1 MFNPAQTDTDKDGL
15 GDACD
20 PDIDNDG
27 TNNDHDTCPWD
38 KEDDC
43 HCGYRLVELPIYGLG
58 RVGVARPDI
67 WISDPPNRGPTYTR
81 ELGEKYYELTD
92 HLGNV
97 RAVLGDRKLTGTPG
111 AGNYYADI
119 EAYSHPYPFG
129 MPQPGRRWDNSLWYR
144 YGFNGMESDLGVKGT
159 GNHYT
164 TYFRQYDPR
173 SGRWWS
179 TDPVIHPWESSYA
192 SFHNNPV
199 YFIDPFGNNPPPC
212 QGCPENAKLDET
224 HTDKSGQEWRYG
236 LTVYGPDLFG
246 WIKVTT
252 SQEQPTGSLS
262 EGTISPAQGGVGG
275 GATPTQQKAVQHF
288 AMLGQRSG
296 ADVNATGV
304 AAGIGWFA
312 EPVSTNVR
320 RTDLYAD
327 PSLPI
332 GDYGFGAVS
341 GDDLA
346 IYIGTAPTIGKA
358 WEPSSSNPAE
368 RGLDQLSYDLYQSY
382 SNPSSS
388 LIERFLT
395 RAADDIVNA
404 PEILLTGET
413 RIGAERSPLER
424 LALGASIIP
433 AGRGLLAAK
442 SSSKLTVQ
450 FGKGANQVSHAFRHT
465 DALGL
470 DRGVVKSAV
479 ETHFR
484 EVSSQIVAGK
494 PFNQIIEVAGQR
506 IRYTAF
512 KLKDGT
518 INIGRIHGVK

>member
-1 MFNPAQTDTDKDGL
+1 
-15 GDACD
+15 
-20 PDIDNDG
+20 
-27 TNNDHDTCPWD
+27 
-38 KEDDC
+38 
-43 HCGYRLVELPIYGLG
+43 
-58 RVGVARPDI
+58 
-67 WISDPPNRGPTYTR
+67 
-81 ELGEKYYELTD
+81 
-92 HLGNV
+92 
-97 RAVLGDRKLTGTPG
+97 
-111 AGNYYADI
+111 
-119 EAYSHPYPFG
+119 
-129 MPQPGRRWDNSLWYR
+129 
-144 YGFNGMESDLGVKGT
+144 MESDPEVKGRA
-159 GNHYT
+159 GHHYT

-179 TDPVIHPWESSYA
+179 VDPVIHPWESSYA

-199 YFIDPFGNNPPPC
+199 YFTDPFGSNPPPC

-433 AGRGLLAAK
+433 AGRALLAAK
-442 SSSKLTVQ
+442 EGSQILSWGKNSTGHLIKHRDVLGFGNVSAQQAQKMLPQLRGAANQLLNNANPALTRVGNWNTVQNARFYISNGKMLITRSNGEFLTV
-450 FGKGANQVSHAFRHT
+450 
-465 DALGL
+465 
-470 DRGVVKSAV
+470 
-479 ETHFR
+479 
-484 EVSSQIVAGK
+484 
-494 PFNQIIEVAGQR
+494 
-506 IRYTAF
+506 
-512 KLKDGT
+512 
-518 INIGRIHGVK
+518 INKTTNKWYNAATPLR

>member
-1 MFNPAQTDTDKDGL
+1 MIKQKFAL
-15 GDACD
+15 S
-20 PDIDNDG
+20 
-27 TNNDHDTCPWD
+27 
-38 KEDDC
+38 
-43 HCGYRLVELPIYGLG
+43 Y
-58 RVGVARPDI
+58 
-67 WISDPPNRGPTYTR
+67 
-81 ELGEKYYELTD
+81 GEKISE
-92 HLGNV
+92 H
-97 RAVLGDRKLTGTPG
+97 
-111 AGNYYADI
+111 
-119 EAYSHPYPFG
+119 
-129 MPQPGRRWDNSLWYR
+129 
-144 YGFNGMESDLGVKGT
+144 
-159 GNHYT
+159 
-164 TYFRQYDPR
+164 
-173 SGRWWS
+173 
-179 TDPVIHPWESSYA
+179 
-192 SFHNNPV
+192 
-199 YFIDPFGNNPPPC
+199 
-212 QGCPENAKLDET
+212 
-224 HTDKSGQEWRYG
+224 G

-262 EGTISPAQGGVGG
+262 EGRISPAQGGVGG

-288 AMLGQRSG
+288 AILGQRSG

-332 GDYGFGAVS
+332 GDYGFGAAS

-346 IYIGTAPTIGKA
+346 IYVGTAPTIGKA

-433 AGRGLLAAK
+433 AGRALLGAKGGSRILNITTKQLQTKFKHAANFGVTGNWNKATASKFNSAINQHINSPGIKIINGTYRGQPAVHYLNPTTGLNVI
-442 SSSKLTVQ
+442 SRPNGQFWSGWKLSPEQLQNV
-450 FGKGANQVSHAFRHT
+450 
-465 DALGL
+465 
-470 DRGVVKSAV
+470 
-479 ETHFR
+479 
-484 EVSSQIVAGK
+484 
-494 PFNQIIEVAGQR
+494 
-506 IRYTAF
+506 
-512 KLKDGT
+512 LK
-518 INIGRIHGVK
+518 HGDL